1 MSHSPLLTPRLT
13 LRRPVATDAG
23 SIFERYAADPGVT
36 RFMAWPTHRSID
48 DTRAF
53 LQFAEAQWKAGP
65 AGSYLIIR
73 TADDLLLGSTGLE
86 FETPTRA
93 ETGYVLAQD
102 AWGQGYATEALRA
115 MVELARSLGVHE
127 LTAGVHPDHE
137 ASIRVLTKGGFRLL
151 ERRLRTA
158 GFPNL
163 EAKLTQDLLVYGR
176 GVSE

>member
-13 LRRPVATDAG
+13 LRRPVATDAA
-23 SIFERYAADPGVT
+23 SIFERYAGDPRVT
-36 RFMAWPTHRSID
+36 RFMAWPTHRSVE

-53 LQFAEAQWKAGP
+53 LEFAEAQWKVGP
-65 AGSYLIIR
+65 VGIYLIIR
-73 TADDLLLGSTGLE
+73 TADNVLLGSTGLDC
-86 FETPTRA
+86 ETPTRA

-102 AWGQGYATEALRA
+102 VWGQGYATEALRA
-115 MVELARSLGVHE
+115 MVALARTLGVHE
-127 LTAGVHPDHE
+127 LTAGVHPDHA

-151 ERRLRTA
+151 KRRPRTA

-163 EAKLTQDLLVYGR
+163 EPELTQDLLVYGR